1 MLNTF
6 NPNDAQRRHR
16 EVTFVAKMEDSLVTQ
31 PKHDVL
37 QRMTGDIRR
46 SLGPLGAGK
55 KLHPVQVHSFIG
67 TKGIVTIGHQRGRR
81 FAHGFSLPTS
91 SAKTLLALNDNP
103 AFYAG

>member
-67 TKGIVTIGHQRGRR
+67 TKGIVTIGH
-81 FAHGFSLPTS
+81 
-91 SAKTLLALNDNP
+91 
-103 AFYAG
+103 

>member
-6 NPNDAQRRHR
+6 NPNDAQGRHR
-16 EVTFVAKMEDSLVTQ
+16 QVTSVAKMVHGSVTQ

-55 KLHPVQVHSFIG
+55 KLHPVN
-67 TKGIVTIGHQRGRR
+67 
-81 FAHGFSLPTS
+81 FSHL
-91 SAKTLLALNDNP
+91 
-103 AFYAG
+103 

>member
-6 NPNDAQRRHR
+6 NPNDAQGRHR

-46 SLGPLGAGK
+46 SLGP
-55 KLHPVQVHSFIG
+55 P
-67 TKGIVTIGHQRGRR
+67 GREKNCTP
-81 FAHGFSLPTS
+81 FKFTHL
-91 SAKTLLALNDNP
+91 
-103 AFYAG
+103 